1 MARRESYVADAIV
14 EIADLRKM
22 YSGVEALAGLNLRV
36 PRGAICGLLGR
47 NGAGKTTALKTLLG
61 MVRPTSGTIR
71 AHGFAAEVP
80 EQSLEIRRRT
90 SFVSEERDLYTSM
103 SVAQIVDFASGL
115 YPRWR
120 ADLAAEYL
128 RKLELPAERSVKH
141 LSRGMRT
148 KLAWLLALCAGAELV
163 ILDEPTAG
171 LDPVATEELL
181 QLLVGR
187 VAGDGATV
195 LLSTHQLADVEQIA
209 DHVAIVDHGRTL
221 VDAPLDDLR
230 ASYRRVQAV
239 FVGEAPEIAFAARG
253 VVAARRAG
261 RVLTVLVSSDADRVA
276 AEALARGAG
285 SVDVLPVTLKEIFLE
300 TVAEETSNGMD

>member
-1 MARRESYVADAIV
+1 MARRESNVADAII
-14 EIADLRKM
+14 EIADLRKT
-22 YSGVEALAGLNLRV
+22 YRGVEALAGLNLRV

-47 NGAGKTTALKTLLG
+47 NGAGKTTALKALLG

-71 AHGFAAEVP
+71 AHGFGAEVP

-90 SFVSEERDLYTSM
+90 SFVSEDRDLYSSM
-103 SVAQIVDFASGL
+103 SVARIVAFAAGT

-128 RKLELPAERSVKH
+128 RKLDLPVDRSVKH

-148 KLAWLLALCAGAELV
+148 KLAWLLALCAGTELV

-181 QLLVGR
+181 QLLVAQ
-187 VAGDGATV
+187 VARDGVTV
-195 LLSTHQLADVEQIA
+195 LLSTHQLADVEQVA
-209 DHVAIVDHGRTL
+209 DHVAIVDRGRAL
-221 VDAPLDDLR
+221 LDAPLDDLR

-239 FVGEAPEIAFAARG
+239 FANEPPQITFASRG
-253 VVAARRAG
+253 VVAVRAAG
-261 RVLTVLVSSDADRVA
+261 RVLTVFVSADADGAA
-276 AEALARGAG
+276 AEARARGAV
-285 SVDVLPVTLKEIFLE
+285 SVDVLPVTLKEIFIE
-300 TVAEETSNGMD
+300 TVEEKSNGLA

>member
-1 MARRESYVADAIV
+1 VADAIV
-14 EIADLRKM
+14 EIADLRKS
-22 YSGVEALAGLNLRV
+22 YGSVEALAGLNLRV

-71 AHGFAAEVP
+71 AHGLAADVP
-80 EQSLEIRRRT
+80 VQSLEIRRRT
-90 SFVSEERDLYTSM
+90 SFVSEDRDLYSSL
-103 SVAQIVDFASGL
+103 SVAEIVRFASGA

-120 ADLAAEYL
+120 AELAAQYL
-128 RKLELPAERSVKH
+128 RRLDLPTDRFVKH

-181 QLLVGR
+181 QLLVGH
-187 VAGDGATV
+187 VARDGVTA
-195 LLSTHQLADVEQIA
+195 LLSTHQLADIEQVA
-209 DHVAIVDHGRTL
+209 DHVAIVDRGRTL

-230 ASYRRVQAV
+230 STYRRVQAV
-239 FVGEAPEIAFAARG
+239 FAGEPPRIAFASRG
-253 VVAARRAG
+253 VVAVRTAG
-261 RVLTVLVSSDADRVA
+261 RVLTAFVRADADGVA
-276 AEALARGAG
+276 AEARARGAA

-300 TVAEETSNGMD
+300 TVAEEKANGMG

>member
-1 MARRESYVADAIV
+1 VADAIV
-14 EIADLRKM
+14 EIADLRKS
-22 YSGVEALAGLNLRV
+22 YGSVEALAGLNLRV

-71 AHGFAAEVP
+71 AHGLAADVP
-80 EQSLEIRRRT
+80 VQSLEIRRRT
-90 SFVSEERDLYTSM
+90 SFVSEDRDLYSSL
-103 SVAQIVDFASGL
+103 SVAEIVRFASGA

-120 ADLAAEYL
+120 AELAAQYL
-128 RKLELPAERSVKH
+128 RRLDLPTDRFVKH

-181 QLLVGR
+181 QLLVGH
-187 VAGDGATV
+187 VARDGVTA
-195 LLSTHQLADVEQIA
+195 LLSTHQLADIEQVA
-209 DHVAIVDHGRTL
+209 DHVAIVDRGRTL

-230 ASYRRVQAV
+230 ATYRRVQAV
-239 FVGEAPEIAFAARG
+239 FAGDPPRIAFASRG
-253 VVAARRAG
+253 VVAVRTAG
-261 RVLTVLVSSDADRVA
+261 RVLTAFVRADADGVA
-276 AEALARGAG
+276 AEARARGAA

-300 TVAEETSNGMD
+300 TVAEEKANGMG

>member
-1 MARRESYVADAIV
+1 VADAIV
-14 EIADLRKM
+14 EIADLRKS
-22 YSGVEALAGLNLRV
+22 YGGVEALAGLSLRV

-61 MVRPTSGTIR
+61 MVRPASGTIR
-71 AHGFAAEVP
+71 AHGLAADVP

-90 SFVSEERDLYTSM
+90 SFVSEERDLYSSM
-103 SVAQIVDFASGL
+103 SVAEIVRFTSGA

-120 ADLAAEYL
+120 AELAAQYL
-128 RKLELPAERSVKH
+128 RTLDLPTDRSVKH

-148 KLAWLLALCAGAELV
+148 KLAWLLALCTGAELV

-181 QLLVGR
+181 QLLVGH
-187 VAGDGATV
+187 VARDGVTA
-195 LLSTHQLADVEQIA
+195 LLSTHQLADIEQVA
-209 DHVAIVDHGRTL
+209 DHVAIVDRGRTL

-239 FVGEAPEIAFAARG
+239 FAGEAPQVAFASRG
-253 VVAARRAG
+253 VVAVRTAG
-261 RVLTVLVSSDADRVA
+261 RVLTAFVRADADGVA
-276 AEALARGAG
+276 VEARARGAA

-300 TVAEETSNGMD
+300 TVAEEKSNGLG

>member
-1 MARRESYVADAIV
+1 VADAIV
-14 EIADLRKM
+14 EIADLRKT
-22 YSGVEALAGLNLRV
+22 YGGVEALAGLNLRV
-36 PRGAICGLLGR
+36 PRGAIYGLLGR

-71 AHGFAAEVP
+71 AHGLAADMP

-90 SFVSEERDLYTSM
+90 SFVSEDRDLYSSM
-103 SVAQIVDFASGL
+103 SVAGIVAFASGL

-171 LDPVATEELL
+171 LDPVATEDLL

-187 VAGDGATV
+187 VARDGMTA
-195 LLSTHQLADVEQIA
+195 LLSTHQLTDIEQVA
-209 DHVAIVDHGRTL
+209 DHVAIVDRGRTL
-221 VDAPLDDLR
+221 LDAPLDDLR
-230 ASYRRVQAV
+230 ATYRRVQAV
-239 FVGEAPEIAFAARG
+239 FGGDAPRITFASHG
-253 VVAARRAG
+253 VVAARGAG
-261 RVLTVLVSSDADRVA
+261 RVLTVFVRADADAIA
-276 AEALARGAG
+276 AEARARGAAT
-285 SVDVLPVTLKEIFLE
+285 VEVLPVTLKEIFLE
-300 TVAEETSNGMD
+300 TVAEEKSNGLA

>member
-1 MARRESYVADAIV
+1 MVDAIV
-14 EIADLRKM
+14 EIADLRKS
-22 YSGVEALAGLNLRV
+22 YGGVEALAGLNLRV

-47 NGAGKTTALKTLLG
+47 NGAGKTTALKALLG
-61 MVRPTSGTIR
+61 MVRQTSGTIR
-71 AHGFAAEVP
+71 AHGFASDVA

-90 SFVSEERDLYTSM
+90 SFVSEDRDLYTSM
-103 SVAQIVDFASGL
+103 SVAGIVRFASGA
-115 YPRWR
+115 YPGWR
-120 ADLAAEYL
+120 ADLVAEYL
-128 RKLELPAERSVKH
+128 RKLDLPLDRSVKH

-181 QLLVGR
+181 QLLVGH
-187 VAGDGATV
+187 VARDGVTA
-195 LLSTHQLADVEQIA
+195 LLSTHQLADVEQVA
-209 DHVAIVDHGRTL
+209 DHVAIVDRGRTL
-221 VDAPLDDLR
+221 LDAPLDDLR

-239 FVGEAPEIAFAARG
+239 FVSEAPEITFASRG

-261 RVLTVLVSSDADRVA
+261 RVLTVFVRAEADDVA
-276 AEALARGAG
+276 AEARARGAA

-300 TVAEETSNGMD
+300 TVAEEKSNGMG

>member
-1 MARRESYVADAIV
+1 MARRESNVVDAIV
-14 EIADLRKM
+14 EIADLRKS
-22 YSGVEALAGLNLRV
+22 YGGVEALAGLNLRV

-61 MVRPTSGTIR
+61 MTRPTSGTIR
-71 AHGFAAEVP
+71 AHGFAADVP

-90 SFVSEERDLYTSM
+90 SFVSEERDLYSSM
-103 SVAQIVDFASGL
+103 SVAGIVGFASGL

-120 ADLAAEYL
+120 ADLSKEYL
-128 RKLELPAERSVKH
+128 RKLDLPADRLVKH

-148 KLAWLLALCAGAELV
+148 KLAWLLALSAGTELV
-163 ILDEPTAG
+163 VLDEPTAG

-181 QLLVGR
+181 QLLVGH
-187 VAGDGATV
+187 VAAGGVTV

-209 DHVAIVDHGRTL
+209 DHVAIVDRGRAL

-239 FVGEAPEIAFAARG
+239 FADEAPQIAFAARG
-253 VVAARRAG
+253 VVSTRRAG
-261 RVLTVLVSSDADRVA
+261 RVLTVLVNADADGVA
-276 AEALARGAG
+276 AEARARGAV

-300 TVAEETSNGMD
+300 TVAEENSNGLA